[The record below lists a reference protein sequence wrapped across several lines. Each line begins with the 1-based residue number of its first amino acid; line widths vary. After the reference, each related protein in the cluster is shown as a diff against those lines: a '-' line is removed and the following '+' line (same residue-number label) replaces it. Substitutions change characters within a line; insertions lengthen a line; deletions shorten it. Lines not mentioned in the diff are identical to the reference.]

1 MTYAT
6 QDDIEARYP
15 GELAQAG
22 PRDSDNALDDAAI
35 DLALAAADAAIDRA
49 LAVIGWPMPFAEEVV
64 IPNWVIA
71 LAVDLALY
79 LATPTV
85 LASQEDFKDRR
96 TRYQAATETLNA
108 IAAGRVI
115 PARPTGMPEAA
126 AVTSVYSTSN
136 ERLFG
141 RGRL

>member
-22 PRDSDNALDDAAI
+22 PRDSAGDLDAAAI
-35 DLALAAADAAIDRA
+35 ELALVAADAALDRTFRT
-49 LAVIGWPMPFAEEVV
+49 IGWPTPLPATVDP
-64 IPNWVIA
+64 IPEWIIA

-85 LASQEDFKDRR
+85 LASQDDFKDRKG
-96 TRYQAATETLNA
+96 RYQAAIDDLA
-108 IAAGRVI
+108 AFAAGRVI
-115 PARPTGMPEAA
+115 PLLPEGLYEEP
-126 AVTSVYSTSN
+126 VTALYSSSN
-136 ERLFG
+136 ARLFG
-141 RGRL
+141 RGTL